1 MQGWKSSLSV
11 IRAGDLLHP
20 WEHTWVY
27 KASIHLST
35 MEKTKGQAS
44 WFFTIDTGWTLHSR
58 HTSSYCILGISI
70 ALRTLYKNF
79 LIANFFYIISRLLM
93 HLRHFHLEIYYCKPL
108 KKITFKSVSQICLVH
123 FLSLWFSWNQH
134 GIYIPSTISRKLI
147 NVFLC
152 FRSMKQ

>member
-79 LIANFFYIISRLLM
+79 VIANFFYIISRLLM

-108 KKITFKSVSQICLVH
+108 KKIYFQICVSNMFGPFSELMI
-123 FLSLWFSWNQH
+123 FL
-134 GIYIPSTISRKLI
+134 KLAWHI
-147 NVFLC
+147 HSKHHLQKVNKRFPL
-152 FRSMKQ
+152 F